1 MPRGTRRVSLV
12 ERREVPMRALMF
24 CPILMTAIGCAE
36 VSAPPAASPE
46 PTRVASLDGVRRD
59 IEPDPKPVASP
70 SDAGRVL
77 VLETT
82 KLDRYAEVVG
92 VVDVH
97 KAMGTEQAALAA
109 LRRKAAA
116 MGADAV
122 VGVEFHH
129 GDAEGEPTHLSGVAV
144 RLMSPSSVPRD

>member
-1 MPRGTRRVSLV
+1 
-12 ERREVPMRALMF
+12 MRALLF
-24 CPILMTAIGCAE
+24 CPLLMTAIGCVE
-36 VSAPPAASPE
+36 VGPAPVTPGAS
-46 PTRVASLDGVRRD
+46 TQVASLERAPRD
-59 IEPDPKPVASP
+59 SEPDVDPGVASS
-70 SDAGRVL
+70 SDAGGIL
-77 VLETT
+77 VLQTT

-97 KAMGTEQAALAA
+97 EAMGTEQAALAT

-129 GDAEGEPTHLSGVAV
+129 GEGEGEPTHLSGMAV
-144 RLMSPSSVPRD
+144 RFVSSSALPRE

>member
-1 MPRGTRRVSLV
+1 
-12 ERREVPMRALMF
+12 MRALMF
-24 CPILMTAIGCAE
+24 CPVLMTAIGCVE
-36 VSAPPAASPE
+36 VSTPPAASPA
-46 PTRVASLDGVRRD
+46 PTRVASVGRAQRD
-59 IEPDPKPVASP
+59 IEPDLGPNASP
-70 SDAGRVL
+70 SDADRVL
-77 VLETT
+77 VLQTT

-97 KAMGTEQAALAA
+97 EAMGTEQAALAA

-129 GDAEGEPTHLSGVAV
+129 GDADGEPTHLSGMAV
-144 RLMSPSSVPRD
+144 RFMSPSSVPGD